1 MRWKERFDSKHL
13 HLCYALLIAYS
24 IIAIFQNW
32 PFPTYWGLMV
42 LMFWAAEGPKWTII
56 ILLCVTAFHIMAI
69 ISQFMKQRWYTIV
82 LNIGL
87 QLFCIYDIVF
97 SISSLHKVRNAIEIV
112 LDVLLIGLI
121 SVGFYVKRKKT
132 NE

>member
-1 MRWKERFDSKHL
+1 MKWRERFDSKHL
-13 HLCYALLIAYS
+13 HLCYALLIVYS

-32 PFPTYWGLMV
+32 PFPTYWGFMV
-42 LMFWAAEGPKWTII
+42 LMFWAAEGSKWVA
-56 ILLCVTAFHIMAI
+56 ILWLCVTGFI
-69 ISQFMKQRWYTIV
+69 IIANISLFMKQRWYSIV

-97 SISSLHKVRNAIEIV
+97 SISSLHKVRNAIEIA
-112 LDVLLIGLI
+112 LDVLVIALI